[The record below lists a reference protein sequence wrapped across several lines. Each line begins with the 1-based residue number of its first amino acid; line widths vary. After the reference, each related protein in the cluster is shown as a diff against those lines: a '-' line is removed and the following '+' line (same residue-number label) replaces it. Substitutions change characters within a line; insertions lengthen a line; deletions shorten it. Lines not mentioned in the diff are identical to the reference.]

1 MKNKKKKERIIFCKY
16 FDSQKIGLLYPVYP
30 GKIGKK
36 IYNNISQKA
45 WNIWIKKQ
53 TKIINEK
60 KLNMFLEKD
69 RKFLFK
75 EMEKFLFLKKKPHEK
90 K

>member
-1 MKNKKKKERIIFCKY
+1 MKNKKKNEHIIFCKY
-16 FDSQKIGLLYPVYP
+16 FNKKKTGLLYPVYP

-36 IYNNISQKA
+36 IYNHISKDA
-45 WNIWIKKQ
+45 WNLWIQKQ

-69 RKFLFK
+69 RKFLCQ
-75 EMEKFLFLKKKPHEK
+75 EMEKFLFLKKYV
-90 K
+90 